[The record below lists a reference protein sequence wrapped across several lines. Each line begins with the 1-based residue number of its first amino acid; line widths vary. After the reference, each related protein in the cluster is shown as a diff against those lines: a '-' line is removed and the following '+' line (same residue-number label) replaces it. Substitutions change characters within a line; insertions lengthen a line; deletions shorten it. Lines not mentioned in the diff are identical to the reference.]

1 MGAISTERLTLNGF
15 RALRGTGNLGDHITL
30 NIPTTHHRDEE
41 KQITMFTHGAIEYHR
56 LVGERLWKD
65 KTLIRKAGDTSLDF
79 NKKTDLN
86 PNSNWPDEWVTE
98 GKMRLEVIEEPFK
111 FYCIQFEKNIKLKG
125 AVYKLKSSQ
134 IKKTDES
141 TKLLFVARGSISF
154 ENNQKVYTD
163 PSMLGIS
170 NSTNY
175 TALNDE
181 QTMIAELY
189 EIPI

>member
-65 KTLIRKAGDTSLDF
+65 RNLIRKAGDTSLDF

-86 PNSNWPDEWVTE
+86 RNENWPDEWVTE

-111 FYCIQFEKNIKLKG
+111 FYCIQFEKNRKLKG
-125 AVYKLKSSQ
+125 TVYKLKSNE

-141 TKLLFVARGSISF
+141 TKLLFVARGSIML
-154 ENNQKVYTD
+154 EKNEEVYND
-163 PSMLGIS
+163 PTMLRIT
-170 NSTNY
+170 NSINY
-175 TALNDE
+175 TALNDD
-181 QTMIAELY
+181 QIMIAELY
-189 EIPI
+189 ELPI